1 MAFTLRRKV
10 GVLNLDRKVFRLFSG
25 FLAHAV
31 QSSSHQLYSA
41 HKLDTRLRKQESLL
55 NLRMFPG

>member
-1 MAFTLRRKV
+1 MAFTPGRKV
-10 GVLNLDRKVFRLFSG
+10 GVLDPDKKASRWFSG

-41 HKLDTRLRKQESLL
+41 HKLDTRLRKQEALL
-55 NLRMFPG
+55 S